1 LILLVVYVGF
11 NLHAEYERFGFNT
24 KVEVKSL
31 GFEN

>member
-1 LILLVVYVGF
+1 MGF

-31 GFEN
+31 GFENYVV